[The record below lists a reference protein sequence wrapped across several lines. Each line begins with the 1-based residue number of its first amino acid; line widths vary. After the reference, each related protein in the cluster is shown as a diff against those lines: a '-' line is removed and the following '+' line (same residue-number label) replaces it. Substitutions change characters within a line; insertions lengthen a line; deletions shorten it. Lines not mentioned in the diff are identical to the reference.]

1 MGYVFV
7 PPVNSTKENSPKG
20 VNLNFNKSGVF
31 DKLYDDAKQVRANL
45 VHLLLTQKGER
56 LYQPT
61 FGSDLLKVI
70 FEPNVDLL
78 KEIIQNMIFDA
89 VQYWM
94 PYIQISVDIKTAQ
107 DDPNLIDTVKVS
119 IDATVNE
126 MQVETIEIFAS
137 EQGITV
143 SNM

>member
-7 PPVNSTKENSPKG
+7 PPVNSTEANSPKG

>member
-7 PPVNSTKENSPKG
+7 PPVNSTEANSPKG

-126 MQVETIEIFAS
+126 MQVEKIEIFAS